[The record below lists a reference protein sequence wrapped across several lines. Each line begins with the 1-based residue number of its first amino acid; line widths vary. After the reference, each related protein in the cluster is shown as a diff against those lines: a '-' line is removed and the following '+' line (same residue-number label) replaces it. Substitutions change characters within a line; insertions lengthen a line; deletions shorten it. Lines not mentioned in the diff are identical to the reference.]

1 MAKNRFKVQQ
11 NLEGVRA
18 QLKEAVNRV
27 DALYENVNSTLEERR
42 EAENIVKDLKNR
54 VQKYE
59 NDLKE
64 LDAEV
69 EERLNTGFI
78 SISPLEFIPVINR
91 QYRAI
96 FHVTIT

>member
-42 EAENIVKDLKNR
+42 EAER
-54 VQKYE
+54 SQ
-59 NDLKE
+59 
-64 LDAEV
+64 
-69 EERLNTGFI
+69 RQQ
-78 SISPLEFIPVINR
+78 EF
-91 QYRAI
+91 
-96 FHVTIT
+96 